1 MGLRLVL
8 SMVDD
13 FLGRVM
19 CCGLLGCVG
28 GFVCCFWV
36 LASGLRVVGVGLCGW
51 YSVG

>member
-19 CCGLLGCVG
+19 CCGLLGV
-28 GFVCCFWV
+28 W
-36 LASGLRVVGVGLCGW
+36 VGLFVAFGFWLLVCELL
-51 YSVG
+51 V